1 MTEFNSNKYSV
12 GWYKLAEFVVKKEKE
27 KALGILR
34 LLVHSLNDSAFA
46 SQLEG
51 DLLSSFQDPKAI
63 DCYVKAAQ
71 LFEKSSKTIEA
82 VSVYEHLLTISPET
96 VEYLQKLLALY
107 QILGNENKILASWV
121 SLLDILVKKNMR
133 NEVDELCSQ
142 SNTIFSDPLIV
153 HQYVVMSFLRYGEV
167 YGGHEGYG
175 GFDRHILNYH
185 IERAIRYFINLDETS
200 LNQFI
205 ARLSALDAQSYTF
218 ACDVIKKKDYKKK
231 AA

>member
-51 DLLSSFQDPKAI
+51 DLLFSFQDSKAI

-96 VEYLQKLLALY
+96 IEYLQKLLMLY
-107 QILGNENKILASWV
+107 QVLGNENKILASWGT
-121 SLLDILVKKNMR
+121 LLDILVKKNMLK
-133 NEVDELCSQ
+133 EVDELCAQ
-142 SNTIFSDPLIV
+142 SNLIFVNSLII
-153 HQYVVMSFLRYGEV
+153 HQYVVFSFLRYGE
-167 YGGHEGYG
+167 
-175 GFDRHILNYH
+175 FDRNTLNYH
-185 IERAIRYFINLDETS
+185 IKRAIEYSFSLQDHS

-205 ARLSALDAQSYTF
+205 ARLAALDQESHNF
-218 ACDVIKKKDYKKK
+218 ACEVIKKMDYKKK
-231 AA
+231 HV

>member
-27 KALGILR
+27 RALGILR
-34 LLVHSLNDSAFA
+34 LLAHSLNDSAFA

-51 DLLSSFQDPKAI
+51 DLLSSFQDPKAV

-96 VEYLQKLLALY
+96 IEYLQKLLVLY
-107 QILGNENKILASWV
+107 QVLGNENKILASWGT
-121 SLLDILVKKNMR
+121 LLDILVKKNMLK
-133 NEVDELCSQ
+133 EVDELCVQ
-142 SNTIFSDPLIV
+142 SNMIFSNPLII
-153 HQYVVMSFLRYGEV
+153 HQYVIFSFLRYGE
-167 YGGHEGYG
+167 
-175 GFDRHILNYH
+175 FDRDILNYH
-185 IERAIRYFINLDETS
+185 IQRAIEYSMGLSDSN

-205 ARLSALDAQSYTF
+205 ARLAALDQEAHGF
-218 ACDVIKKKDYKKK
+218 ACEVIKKMDYKKK
-231 AA
+231 HA